1 MTTFT
6 SWSKMFPEGGPGQ
19 AGARL
24 QRGRGQPSLHRGRP
38 TVVCTQ
44 SPRQQDVLSHSRTER
59 IL

>member
-1 MTTFT
+1 
-6 SWSKMFPEGGPGQ
+6 MFPEGGPGQ

-38 TVVCTQ
+38 TVVCTH
-44 SPRQQDVLSHSRTER
+44 SPRQQDVLSHSRTEC